1 MSINSHDPK
10 LKNLVDKFELE
21 TKLNSISGSFNN
33 KDFTNLMNY
42 LLENPEKDENKEN
55 NNLESEHPIDS
66 KPITENPNDDLESK
80 YMAKYSK
87 KQLEEKYIEEDLCLR
102 DAYKYL
108 TNVEKEIFMSMKS
121 DKKNRV
127 KCSHSINE
135 IMGKNNLFTPD
146 LFFSSVDDSDFTW
159 TDRLVPMTGLTFSEK
174 ITLDNESTSDN
185 ESVLDD
191 DFYSSMNEVD

>member
-1 MSINSHDPK
+1 M
-10 LKNLVDKFELE
+10 DKFELE
-21 TKLNSISGSFNN
+21 TKLNSISDSFNN

-42 LLENPEKDENKEN
+42 LLENPEKDEIKEN

-80 YMAKYSK
+80 YMAEYSK
-87 KQLEEKYIEEDLCLR
+87 KQLEEKYIEEDSCLR

-127 KCSHSINE
+127 KCSHSIDE
-135 IMGKNNLFTPD
+135 IMEKKNLFTHD
-146 LFFSSVDDSDFTW
+146 FFFSSVDDSDFTW
-159 TDRLVPMTGLTFSEK
+159 TDRLVPITGLTFGGK